1 MYMFLMRCCAI
12 LFLFGLAACDT
23 APVKPSSSPT
33 AGRTP
38 SSEPAPAP
46 APASTA
52 SVPKTNQGYTGTTE
66 GKAPEPVAAAPEP
79 VKPPGEVALSEGTA
93 LYEKG
98 DYRGA
103 IRKLS
108 TARDALDDS
117 TAQKKTS
124 LRLLAFSYCVTSQK
138 PLCRQQ
144 FNALLKIDPSY
155 ELAKAEA
162 GHPLWGPVF
171 KEAKVAAAPPAPKKK

>member
-1 MYMFLMRCCAI
+1 MYMFLSRFCAI
-12 LFLFGLAACDT
+12 LILLTVAACET
-23 APVKPSSSPT
+23 ASVKPAPNATAGRPASSEPVATPTPASPT
-33 AGRTP
+33 A
-38 SSEPAPAP
+38 
-46 APASTA
+46 
-52 SVPKTNQGYTGTTE
+52 VPKTNEGYTGTAA
-66 GKAPEPVAAAPEP
+66 GKPPEPVAAPEP

-103 IRKLS
+103 IRKLT

-144 FNALLKIDPSY
+144 FNTLLKIDPSF

-171 KEAKVAAAPPAPKKK
+171 KEAKVAAAPPPAPKKK